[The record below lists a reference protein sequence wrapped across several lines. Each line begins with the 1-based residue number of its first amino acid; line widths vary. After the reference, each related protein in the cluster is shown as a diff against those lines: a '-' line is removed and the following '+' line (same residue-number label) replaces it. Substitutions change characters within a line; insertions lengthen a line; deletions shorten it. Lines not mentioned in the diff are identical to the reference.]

1 MPLDIQECLLAL
13 LPAYKRNIPFFRMHE
28 FEKKKNSLFCR
39 EKKKETFCCYRI
51 NNTPTSTRPF
61 KIRMVYISYMRRKH
75 THTHTLPCY
84 RCAYVQ
90 NTETLR
96 ITDMCLFLCRMG
108 TRQIKQVNK
117 MTENIWI
124 WLSYLFRLNWINFL
138 KVFLNLPVCD
148 AVIAIVI
155 FNCFTP
161 TF

>member
-39 EKKKETFCCYRI
+39 EKKKGNILLLSYKQHTHIYTPLQNPHGLYKLYET
-51 NNTPTSTRPF
+51 
-61 KIRMVYISYMRRKH
+61 K